1 MLFLNLP
8 VCLLLMALLIFGL
21 PSDRPQWHAF
31 LNADWLGILGLA
43 IGLEPLTVVLEEG
56 QRERWFE
63 SQMIVTLSLVSL
75 AGMILIALSQ
85 IFAKRPIMRLS
96 LMRNPRYAS
105 VIVIVSAVG
114 AGLYGV
120 SYLLPQFLAIVAG
133 YNAEQAGAIMLLSGQ
148 PAFLV
153 MPILPRLLG
162 KVDFRILVIS
172 GCCCSA

>member
-1 MLFLNLP
+1 
-8 VCLLLMALLIFGL
+8 MACI
-21 PSDRPQWHAF
+21 PER
-31 LNADWLGILGLA
+31 GLA
-43 IGLEPLTVVLEEG
+43 RDLGSRDRSGSLTVVLEEG

-120 SYLLPQFLAIVAG
+120 SYLLPQFLR
-133 YNAEQAGAIMLLSGQ
+133 SS
-148 PAFLV
+148 PATT
-153 MPILPRLLG
+153 RN
-162 KVDFRILVIS
+162 RRARS
-172 GCCCSA
+172 CCCRGSPPSS